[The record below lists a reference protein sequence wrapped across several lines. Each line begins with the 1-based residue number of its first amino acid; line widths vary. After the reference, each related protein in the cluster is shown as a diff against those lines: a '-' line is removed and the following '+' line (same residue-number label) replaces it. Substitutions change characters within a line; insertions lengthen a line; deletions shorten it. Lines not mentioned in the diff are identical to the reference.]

1 MAVELKCAQNF
12 LFQVQQLLL
21 LKLNLMLF
29 FKHENQT
36 IEVGRHGLLNLGCHE
51 DACHCKR
58 DQIGGFTSLNCDVY

>member
-1 MAVELKCAQNF
+1 MAAELKCAQNF
-12 LFQVQQLLL
+12 LFQVEQLLL

-36 IEVGRHGLLNLGCHE
+36 IEVGRHRLLNLGRHG

-58 DQIGGFTSLNCDVY
+58 DQIGSITSLNSDVY